1 MENFKRKLKK
11 FTFLELII
19 VIAIIFLGP
28 DNLPKAAA
36 NVAKMFKKVKSGVD
50 EVKSTI
56 DSELQISQMK
66 EEAKNIQS
74 QIGIDNLNKRL
85 SLDEVLDIEDE
96 FNNKKDKKN
105 IEAKS

>member
-1 MENFKRKLKK
+1 MFGMG
-11 FTFLELII
+11 FTEILLII
-19 VIAIIFLGP
+19 IVAIIFLGP

-50 EVKSTI
+50 EVKTSI
-56 DSELQISQMK
+56 NNELQLEQMK

-74 QIGIDNLNKRL
+74 QIGINNLNKRL
-85 SLDEVLDIEDE
+85 SLDEVLDIEDD
-96 FNNKKDKKN
+96 FDNKKDKKS

>member
-1 MENFKRKLKK
+1 MFGMG
-11 FTFLELII
+11 FTEIILII
-19 VIAIIFLGP
+19 IVAIIFLGP

-36 NVAKMFKKVKSGVD
+36 NVAKMFKKVKSGVE

-56 DSELQISQMK
+56 NSELQIEQMK

-85 SLDEVLDIEDE
+85 SLDEVLDIEDDFE
-96 FNNKKDKKN
+96 KKEDKKV
-105 IEAKS
+105 KS

>member
-1 MENFKRKLKK
+1 MFGMG
-11 FTFLELII
+11 FTEILLII
-19 VIAIIFLGP
+19 IVAIIFLGP

-36 NVAKMFKKVKSGVD
+36 NVAKIFKKVKSGVD

-74 QIGIDNLNKRL
+74 QIGINNPNKRL
-85 SLDEVLDIEDE
+85 SFDEVLDIEDDFE
-96 FNNKKDKKN
+96 IKKEKK
-105 IEAKS
+105 EVKS